1 MIAYFFISLVS
12 GRIWRE
18 RERER
23 EREGR
28 IVSRFPLVRLLRQD
42 KTRQE
47 NTTQDNK
54 TQYIK
59 GREGKER
66 EGN

>member
-12 GRIWRE
+12 GRIW
-18 RERER
+18 R

-47 NTTQDNK
+47 NTTQHNK